1 MLAGTAA
8 LTAPLFTITDPTHLW
23 VVMDV
28 NENDASQLS
37 PGQTCVV
44 RPHGDEHEISS
55 TISNVSQYL
64 DPTSLTVKA
73 RATVANPDRAL
84 RAEMLVSV
92 GVDSPADKLVQ
103 EVPAR
108 AVFLAGNKHYVY
120 VASGGG
126 RFARTPVDVG
136 REHDGVLQVDQG
148 LGSGDSVVVGGTLLL
163 EKLYREHA
171 TGS

>member
-1 MLAGTAA
+1 
-8 LTAPLFTITDPTHLW
+8 
-23 VVMDV
+23 
-28 NENDASQLS
+28 ASALS
-37 PGQTCVV
+37 PGQGCVV
-44 RPHGDEHEISS
+44 RPHLSGDRALTG
-55 TISNVSQYL
+55 TIATVSQYL

-73 RATVANPDRAL
+73 RATVANPNRAL

-92 GVDSPADKLVQ
+92 GVDAPADQVVE

-108 AVFLAGNKHYVY
+108 AVFLAGNKHYVF

-126 RFARTPVDVG
+126 RFARTAVDVG
-136 REHDGVLQVDQG
+136 REHDGVLQVDSG
-148 LGSGDSVVVGGTLLL
+148 IGEGDSVVVGGTLLL